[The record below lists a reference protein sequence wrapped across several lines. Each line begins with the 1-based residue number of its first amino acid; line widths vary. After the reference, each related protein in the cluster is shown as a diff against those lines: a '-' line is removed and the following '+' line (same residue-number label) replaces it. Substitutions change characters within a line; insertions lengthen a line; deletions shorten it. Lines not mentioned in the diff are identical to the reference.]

1 MDGCV
6 CLAASV
12 YRNIDLAAMP
22 VKAPGNINRDCS
34 NEVNIDLVQTCTCLI
49 D

>member
-1 MDGCV
+1 M

-22 VKAPGNINRDCS
+22 VKAEGNINRDY
-34 NEVNIDLVQTCTCLI
+34 VLMRLI
-49 D
+49 LILYKHVRV